1 MRTEIHKKIKN
12 HRGKCLNL
20 YHWQCAFQRKQ
31 LFAARKS
38 SENSLLSLWRTLLCR
53 GSFQQTEL
61 RGPGDP
67 PWIVRT
73 KENPKTFKK
82 GGFLCNKDI
91 FLKQNRGLVSWAW
104 NLWQFFLHQDVHH
117 LLVTFPAS
125 DVAMRIANFPAARG
139 SSWKPGGRNI
149 PSSATSWMLKMGG
162 NDDMYSIRK
171 HLEDDFP
178 VLKNKEKNHTKFV

>member
-91 FLKQNRGLVSWAW
+91 FLKQYRGLVSWAW

-125 DVAMRIANFPAARG
+125 DVAMRIANFPRG
-139 SSWKPGGRNI
+139 SRIVVEAGRKKHPIVSHKLNAEDGWKWWHVQHQETSGRWF
-149 PSSATSWMLKMGG
+149 SGT
-162 NDDMYSIRK
+162 
-171 HLEDDFP
+171 
-178 VLKNKEKNHTKFV
+178 EK